1 MINTE
6 LTLGLITFYFIM
18 FVTPGPNNIMLT
30 ASGIRFGFKK
40 TIPHLLGIPLG
51 HTIQISLVTLGLGVI
66 FKNYPF
72 TQIILKF
79 LGCGYLFFLAY
90 TMFGSLN
97 IKNVNKVGRP
107 LKFYEASLFQFLNPK
122 AWLVATTAV
131 TVFFPENVNFITGL
145 LFITF
150 FAPIVCLPSIT
161 VWAVFGSTIK
171 KFISNNKIK
180 KIIEIVLAFLLIVTG
195 IIMIL

>member
-1 MINTE
+1 
-6 LTLGLITFYFIM
+6 
-18 FVTPGPNNIMLT
+18 
-30 ASGIRFGFKK
+30 
-40 TIPHLLGIPLG
+40 
-51 HTIQISLVTLGLGVI
+51 
-66 FKNYPF
+66 
-72 TQIILKF
+72 
-79 LGCGYLFFLAY
+79 
-90 TMFGSLN
+90 MFGSLN

>member
-1 MINTE
+1 MIDTE

-180 KIIEIVLAFLLIVTG
+180 KIILAFLLIVTG